1 MAFLCKHSEKILC
14 SKINLYSLC
23 AHTTLYIYI
32 AVAAMTS
39 FPVNM
44 GPFYIFSPEK
54 PVYSIV
60 SLQFQ

>member
-23 AHTTLYIYI
+23 AHTTLYR
-32 AVAAMTS
+32 VAAMTS